1 MVSLISSV
9 TGSTLSVLPSLKME
23 ISFNKYMS
31 LGIGG
36 KMKLKKTSVSHI
48 LVLISLSVVEKGQ
61 SKAKKRFPKLTSEI
75 IYQLKG
81 KVSREENL

>member
-9 TGSTLSVLPSLKME
+9 TGSTLSMLPSLKME

-36 KMKLKKTSVSHI
+36 KMNLKKTSVSHI
-48 LVLISLSVVEKGQ
+48 LVLIPLSWIKDKVNP
-61 SKAKKRFPKLTSEI
+61 KKKF
-75 IYQLKG
+75 LK
-81 KVSREENL
+81 KF